1 MLYDYQGNIYT
12 GKYWEG
18 PRGKKYRLDIC
29 FSCSGTGRY
38 SYHGIC
44 WKGDGSGKGIQSQRY
59 DLRLYESQKDIE
71 RVLKARKLR
80 EEKKKAKEEKELP
93 LKIAKAEIRF
103 FMSLLKDTIA
113 LSQIT
118 KPLNEQK
125 FFDGQKS
132 KRYEF
137 VATLKKRI
145 ELDTQWGV
153 SVLFIFV
160 TDLEETL
167 SMFYSGYKFD
177 CEENDKIKFSA
188 NIKDFEI
195 YKNRTSDIQTK
206 QTVLSRPKFIER
218 IT

>member
-1 MLYDYQGNIYT
+1 
-12 GKYWEG
+12 
-18 PRGKKYRLDIC
+18 
-29 FSCSGTGRY
+29 
-38 SYHGIC
+38 
-44 WKGDGSGKGIQSQRY
+44 
-59 DLRLYESQKDIE
+59 
-71 RVLKARKLR
+71 
-80 EEKKKAKEEKELP
+80 
-93 LKIAKAEIRF
+93 
-103 FMSLLKDTIA
+103 MSLLKDTIA

-177 CEENDKIKFSA
+177 CEDAHQMGDKWMTCSMQNLTIK
-188 NIKDFEI
+188 K
-195 YKNRTSDIQTK
+195 RG
-206 QTVLSRPKFIER
+206 
-218 IT
+218 

>member
-29 FSCSGTGRY
+29 FRCSGTGRY

-44 WKGDGSGKGIQSQRY
+44 WKCDGSGKGIQSQRY

-177 CEENDKIKFSA
+177 CEENDKIKFIA